1 MSTVASFEDLKG
13 KTIIAIDG
21 AVKGSD
27 RITITCAD
35 LKRFVLQ
42 HHQSCCERVLVEDV
56 AGEPADLVGHAVMLA
71 EETTNRENPPEY
83 WCSPSSDFGSGSDSF
98 TWTFYKL
105 RTHGGDVTIRWL
117 GESNGYYGEG
127 VDVDVNDV
135 KLTDLTPEQQARR
148 DVVLERGGL

>member
-35 LKRFVLQ
+35 LKRFVLSHLQ
-42 HHQSCCERVLVEDV
+42 CCCESVLVEDV
-56 AGEPADLVGHAVMLA
+56 AGDPADLVGHVVLLA
-71 EETTNRENPPEY
+71 EESTNSDENPPSEY
-83 WCSPSSDFGSGSDSF
+83 SYSF

-117 GESNGYYGEG
+117 GESNGCYGEG
-127 VDVDVNDV
+127 VDVGVNDV

>member
-56 AGEPADLVGHAVMLA
+56 AGEPAELVGHAVMLA

-83 WCSPSSDFGSGSDSF
+83 SDSF